1 MSSELSQLSGDS
13 LSKLVIGGDL
23 SSLSP
28 QQKMEYYAYRC
39 KALDLDPS
47 TKPFDII
54 TLSGKQVLYATRET
68 ANQLSSKRQVSVTV
82 VSRTITA
89 GISEVVARASSP
101 DGRMTDE
108 IGCVSI
114 EGMKGEALSNALMKA
129 VTKAKRRAVL
139 SHCGLGMMDE
149 TEVDS
154 VPGAIKV
161 TASSS
166 LSSAAGLPPAGF
178 SQPVKVKE
186 APKPPAPEPVAPQ
199 QEEPAV
205 ILDHPAEAEPAIFE
219 QLTHRSGVSKG
230 KPWNLYGVSLLLES
244 GERVRANLF
253 ENVGHND
260 SSVAALKGLAPNA
273 ECRVVLKDGKPFNG
287 QPTVDLVYIG
297 GVK

>member
-1 MSSELSQLSGDS
+1 MSNELSQLSGDS

-154 VPGAIKV
+154 VPGALKA

-205 ILDHPAEAEPAIFE
+205 IVEHPKEAEQATLIKTSKKPTKTGGHLYGINLRMAGTEIWANTFDDSLGAISELLPAESPVMVVVKE
-219 QLTHRSGVSKG
+219 G
-230 KPWNLYGVSLLLES
+230 KPYN
-244 GERVRANLF
+244 
-253 ENVGHND
+253 
-260 SSVAALKGLAPNA
+260 
-273 ECRVVLKDGKPFNG
+273 GKPSYNFSYLAE
-287 QPTVDLVYIG
+287 V
-297 GVK
+297 

>member
-1 MSSELSQLSGDS
+1 MSNELSQLSGDS

-39 KALDLDPS
+39 KALDLHPS

-54 TLSGKQVLYATRET
+54 KLSGKEVLYATRET

-154 VPGAIKV
+154 VPGAIKA

-178 SQPVKVKE
+178 SQPVKAKAVE
-186 APKPPAPEPVAPQ
+186 KPPEPSPVAPQ

-205 ILDHPAEAEPAIFE
+205 IPQHPKEAEQAEFLKVSKKTGNKNGKDWTMYGINVRLAGTDIWANTFDNNIGAVAELLPAGSPVMIVISEGKPYNGKPSYNCSYLAEAM
-219 QLTHRSGVSKG
+219 
-230 KPWNLYGVSLLLES
+230 
-244 GERVRANLF
+244 
-253 ENVGHND
+253 
-260 SSVAALKGLAPNA
+260 
-273 ECRVVLKDGKPFNG
+273 
-287 QPTVDLVYIG
+287 
-297 GVK
+297 

>member
-82 VSRTITA
+82 VSRTVMS

-101 DGRMTDE
+101 DGRVTDE

-178 SQPVKVKE
+178 SQ
-186 APKPPAPEPVAPQ
+186 APKAEKAAPKQPPAPEAPAPQ

-205 ILDHPAEAEPAIFE
+205 IVEHPKEAEQATLINI
-219 QLTHRSGVSKG
+219 SKKPTKTGGFLYGIHLRMAGTEIWANTFDNNLGATSELLPPGIPVMVVVKEG
-230 KPWNLYGVSLLLES
+230 KPYN
-244 GERVRANLF
+244 
-253 ENVGHND
+253 
-260 SSVAALKGLAPNA
+260 
-273 ECRVVLKDGKPFNG
+273 GKPSYNFSYLAE
-287 QPTVDLVYIG
+287 V
-297 GVK
+297 